1 MLIEFTVGN
10 FRSFKEPV
18 TLSMVAAKLKARDPK
33 VNENNT
39 IKVDDGLTLLT
50 SAAVYGANA
59 CGKSNLITAV
69 RFMRNFVLG
78 SSRDTQ
84 AAEAID
90 VDNFK
95 LSTETEEKPSY
106 FEVVF
111 LAQGVQ
117 YRYGFEANR
126 ERILSEWLFYVPKNR
141 ESRLFMRHEK
151 EIECARSFKEGKGL
165 EEKTR
170 ANALFLSVV
179 AQFNGSTAMAVL
191 LWFKEL
197 GIISGL
203 NDAGYRSYTVQQ
215 FENPE
220 FREEI
225 LRIVKSMDLG
235 ILDVRVDKPKD
246 VKTPNATMVTISV
259 EAPKEISESV
269 QRRLEKVF
277 GPASIQPM
285 AIQTVHTKY
294 DQNGKP
300 VSREFFDLGVNESE
314 GTQKVFFLT
323 GPLIDTLSNGRVLL
337 IDEMEARMH
346 PLITRE
352 IIGLFNSLET
362 NPKRAQLI
370 FTTHDTNLL
379 SKDTFR
385 RDQIWFI
392 EKDSLGASHLYSLA
406 ELKVRNDA
414 SFETDYVQGR
424 YGAIPFLG
432 DLRRVVV
439 CEDDEN

>member
-39 IKVDDGLTLLT
+39 IKVDDDLTLLT
-50 SAAVYGANA
+50 SAAIYGANA
-59 CGKSNLITAV
+59 SGKSNLISAL

-84 AAEAID
+84 VAEAIE

-95 LSTETEEKPSY
+95 LSTETEDKPSF

-111 LAQGVQ
+111 IAQGVQ

-126 ERILSEWLFYVPKNR
+126 ERIISEWLFYVPKNR
-141 ESRLFMRHEK
+141 ESRLFIRKEK

-179 AQFNGSTAMAVL
+179 SQFNGITATAVL
-191 LWFKEL
+191 LWFKKL

-203 NDAGYRSYTVQQ
+203 NDAGYRGYTVKQ
-215 FENPE
+215 FENNE

-225 LRIVKSMDLG
+225 LRIVKSLDLG
-235 ILDVRVDKPKD
+235 ILDVQVDKPAD
-246 VKTPNATMVTISV
+246 VKTPTAPVFTISV
-259 EAPKEISESV
+259 EAPEDMAESV
-269 QRRLEKVF
+269 QRRLEKLF
-277 GPASIQPM
+277 GPGSVKPM

-300 VSREFFDLGVNESE
+300 VSQQFFDLGINESE

-323 GPLIDTLSNGRVLL
+323 GPLINTLSNGRVLL

-392 EKDSLGASHLYSLA
+392 EKDGVGASHLYSLA

-439 CEDDEN
+439 CEDDEE